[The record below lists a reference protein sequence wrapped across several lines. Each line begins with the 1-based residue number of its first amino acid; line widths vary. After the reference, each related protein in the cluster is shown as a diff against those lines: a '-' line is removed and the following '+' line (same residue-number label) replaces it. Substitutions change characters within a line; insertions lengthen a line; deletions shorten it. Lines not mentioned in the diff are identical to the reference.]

1 MFYINEDFT
10 IFMIVKD
17 AVYGIQKIT
26 DKCVIEIIKTG
37 AFQRLKGIKQ
47 SGIISYVH
55 PRHKIT
61 RYEHCLGVYFLLKMF
76 KASREEQIA
85 GLLHDLPHTAFSHV
99 ADFVFG
105 NGTDNYH
112 EKLHEKMLVESEIP
126 RILKKYGF
134 DVKKFLHEDNFKL
147 LEQPLP
153 DLCADRMDYFLR
165 DSLELRM
172 DFRKY
177 LKNIKL
183 YKGKFVFD
191 NEDAAL
197 HYSLGYKNMNEIS
210 WENPY
215 KNSLYVVAADIV
227 KKALKQGV
235 IIESDFL
242 KTDDEVLN
250 KIKKS
255 ENVELRSYLASLQEF
270 TKEDDCSSNYCFKI
284 DLRGRYLDPFV
295 IKGKGLK
302 RLSEINKSYSSLI
315 KCYKEWVK
323 HGYEVSVKRI

>member
-1 MFYINEDFT
+1 
-10 IFMIVKD
+10 MIVND
-17 AVYGIQKIT
+17 AVYGKQRIT
-26 DKCVIEIIKTG
+26 DKCVLEIINTR
-37 AFQRLKGIKQ
+37 AFQRLKGVKQ
-47 SGIISYVH
+47 SGIISYIH
-55 PRHKIT
+55 PRHRIT
-61 RYEHCLGVYFLLKMF
+61 RYEHCLGVYFLLRKF
-76 KASREEQIA
+76 HASREEQIA

-105 NGTDNYH
+105 NGINNYH
-112 EKLHEKMLVESEIP
+112 EKLHEKMLVDSEIP
-126 RILKKYGF
+126 KILEKHGF
-134 DVKKFLHEDNFKL
+134 NVKRFLHEENFKL

-165 DSLELRM
+165 DALELGM

-183 YKGKFVFD
+183 YKGRFVFD
-191 NEDAAL
+191 SEDAAL

-215 KNSLYVVAADIV
+215 KNSLYVVAADIL

-235 IIESDFL
+235 IREADFL
-242 KTDDEVLN
+242 KTDDEVLE
-250 KIKKS
+250 KIRKS
-255 ENVELRSYLASLQEF
+255 ENVELRSYLASLEEF
-270 TKEDDCSSNYCFKI
+270 TKEDDCGSNYCFKI

-295 IKGKGLK
+295 LANKKLK
-302 RLSEINKSYSSLI
+302 RLSEINKSYSSL
-315 KCYKEWVK
+315 KKSKKERVK